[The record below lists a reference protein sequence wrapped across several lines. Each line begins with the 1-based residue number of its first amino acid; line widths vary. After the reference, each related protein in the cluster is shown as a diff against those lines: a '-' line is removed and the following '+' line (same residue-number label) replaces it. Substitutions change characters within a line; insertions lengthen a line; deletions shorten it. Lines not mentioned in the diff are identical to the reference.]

1 MTETTER
8 AGAKTEILTD
18 AEGTPVSMRVTFT
31 FEEKEDPFTEPL
43 PREIPNQRTEA
54 QTEVF
59 SDAGAN
65 RGSVRIMFTF
75 EGEEYQLP
83 EPPPREM
90 PTHYEGIGWVR
101 EWGSR

>member
-1 MTETTER
+1 MTGTTER

-18 AEGTPVSMRVTFT
+18 AEGTPVSMRVTFPL
-31 FEEKEDPFTEPL
+31 EDQEDPFTEFV
-43 PREIPNQRTEA
+43 PREIRNQRTEVW
-54 QTEVF
+54 T
-59 SDAGAN
+59 DDPPT
-65 RGSVRIMFTF
+65 GSVRVMFTF